1 MLSSLRPIT
10 GLCIYSHSN
19 NNINLYYFNN
29 YYYARPKR
37 HNYDIRHHFACYS
50 AVSITLLYYFVKYT
64 YNLFSSRYLHKG
76 HD

>member
-50 AVSITLLYYFVKYT
+50 AILNT
-64 YNLFSSRYLHKG
+64 SSVLVVLKFLSDYH
-76 HD
+76 HACYIHM